1 MNVQNIVIKTILKG
15 LRVSG
20 KLAGKDNFAVM
31 RKNFDKA
38 CASMPLEKNVK
49 FKPITISGIASEWAV
64 PAKCDNRDV
73 ILYFHGGGYC
83 IGSIESVKSLCSKL
97 ASESERAVLTFE
109 YRLAPEN
116 PYPAGLED
124 ALTVYNWLLEGDY
137 DPKRIC
143 FAGDSAGAG
152 LMLSTMLYLRDK
164 KVKMPAC
171 AVAFSPWADL
181 TASSESLQR
190 NVKKDPFIDEESV
203 RNWAIY
209 YAAGQDLKKP
219 YLSSVYGNFCDF
231 PPVLVQV
238 GTEETLYDDSIR
250 LAKQIEATEGQVEL
264 EVFSDMVHVFQ
275 QFWTWLPEAKD
286 ALKKTA
292 TFIKK
297 YTKQPNRF
305 EKIGS

>member
-20 KLAGKDNFAVM
+20 KLAGKDNFPVM

-38 CASMPLEKNVK
+38 CTSMPLEKGVK
-49 FKPITISGIASEWAV
+49 FKPITIAGIPSEWAV
-64 PAKCDNRDV
+64 PPKCDNRDV

-83 IGSIESVKSLCSKL
+83 IGSIEAVRVLCSKL

-124 ALTVYNWLLEGDY
+124 ALTVYHWLLEGDY
-137 DPKRIC
+137 DPKRIS

-152 LMLSTMLYLRDK
+152 LMLSAMLYLRDK
-164 KVKMPAC
+164 KIKMPAC
-171 AVAFSPWADL
+171 AVAFSPWTDL

-190 NVKKDPFIDEESV
+190 NLKKDPFIDEESV
-203 RNWAIY
+203 RNWAMY

-219 YLSSVYGNFCDF
+219 YLSAVYGDYHDF
-231 PPVLVQV
+231 PPVLIQV

-250 LAKQIEATEGQVEL
+250 AAAQIKATGGNVEL
-264 EVFSDMVHVFQ
+264 EIFSDMVHVFQ

-292 TFIKK
+292 AFIKIH
-297 YTKQPNRF
+297 TKQLNRF
-305 EKIGS
+305 EKTGS